1 MTVID
6 EILENVSQAGS
17 YVSVKAK
24 ETRTV
29 AKLRAEIAKAE
40 KERKDLLGQIGL
52 GYYDAV
58 KRESALPSFATE
70 IAELDGINSKL
81 ETLKKELKK
90 YR

>member
-1 MTVID
+1 MAMID
-6 EILENVSQAGS
+6 KILDNVSQAGS

-29 AKLRAEIAKAE
+29 AKLRAEILKAE
-40 KERKDLLGQIGL
+40 KEKKDLLAQIGL
-52 GYYDAV
+52 GYYEAV
-58 KRESALPSFATE
+58 KSETALPSFAPI

>member
-1 MTVID
+1 MAMID
-6 EILENVSQAGS
+6 KILDNVSQAGS

-29 AKLRAEIAKAE
+29 AKIRAEILKAE
-40 KERKDLLGQIGL
+40 KEKKDLLSQIGL
-52 GYYDAV
+52 GYYEAV
-58 KRESALPSFATE
+58 KKEEALPSFAPI